1 MLKQNRLIRV
11 EAALTPKQAVL
22 LWLRQEI
29 QGRTSSEYAR
39 WLIQQ
44 PPSAAPRSRVEKR
57 VVEAIRVAMK
67 GQERGLIDQAAR
79 QGQMHIDFLILL
91 VLRANSVVIDDSR
104 ARSLKVLLLF
114 EQLRNAAHA
123 DNQEQAIEKWV
134 GDLVDFATELLSVRD
149 ASELI
154 RNKYF
159 DGESI
164 LLKDAAEDLAQQAK
178 AVQLMIDGH
187 DRVVIEAD
195 QRERVIDSGKFRNAI
210 QEQASYRASCVVAQA
225 KSKMLHDFG
234 QGEAADALIRPYVL
248 EGA

>member
-11 EAALTPKQAVL
+11 EAALTPKQAAL

-29 QGRTSSEYAR
+29 QARTSSEYAR

-44 PPSAAPRSRVEKR
+44 PPSAAPRCRVEKP
-57 VVEAIRVAMK
+57 VVDAIRSAMK
-67 GQERGLIDQAAR
+67 GQERRLIDQAAR

-91 VLRANSVVIDDSR
+91 VLRANSAVLDDSR
-104 ARSLKVLLLF
+104 ARSLQIALLF
-114 EQLRNAAHA
+114 ERLRNAAHS
-123 DNQEQAIEKWV
+123 DDEDQAVKKWAAH
-134 GDLVDFATELLSVRD
+134 LQHFATELLSIRD
-149 ASELI
+149 ASESI
-154 RNKYF
+154 RNRYF

-164 LLKDAAEDLAQQAK
+164 LLKDAAEDLEQQTM
-178 AVQLMIDGH
+178 AVQLMIDRH
-187 DRVVIEAD
+187 DRVVMDAG
-195 QRERVIDSGKFRNAI
+195 QPERSIASGKFRKVI
-210 QEQASYRASCVVAQA
+210 QEQASYRASYVVAQA